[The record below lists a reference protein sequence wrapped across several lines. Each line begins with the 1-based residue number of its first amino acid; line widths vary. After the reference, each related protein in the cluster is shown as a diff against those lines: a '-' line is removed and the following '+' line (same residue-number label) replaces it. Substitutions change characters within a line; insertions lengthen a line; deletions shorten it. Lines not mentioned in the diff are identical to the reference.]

1 MKKKCETN
9 AKSIVS
15 WFVCDESIDLLPTAS
30 VAPNTDEKLLSETNA
45 LVCVAGAENAEQYY

>member
-1 MKKKCETN
+1 M
-9 AKSIVS
+9 
-15 WFVCDESIDLLPTAS
+15 CDANIDILPTAS